1 MNDHHLDFRSDTAAW
16 PSPEMRA
23 AMLDAPVGDDV
34 FGEDPTVVRL
44 QERIAEM
51 LGKAAAL
58 FVPSGTMANVIAML
72 LHCRPGDEMIVEAGS
87 HVCHYEQA
95 GHARLAGVAA
105 RSVQGDRGVM
115 RLEQVE
121 GLIRADDVH
130 LSRTRLL
137 WLENTHNR
145 GGGRVLPYDTVEEI
159 CGWAAENGLARHLDG
174 ARLFNAAVA
183 SGIEASRWAAHFDTI
198 NICFSKGLGAPVGS
212 ALVGSRE
219 MIREATRH
227 RKLLGGGMRQAGVLA
242 ACALYALDNNIPRLA
257 DDHAN
262 ARRLAE
268 GIARV
273 EGLDTRPQDADT
285 NLVFFN
291 VDPSCDTAES
301 FVEKLAGHNM
311 LMLAT
316 GTQTLRASLHLDI
329 ATKDVDRALEIIA
342 TVAAGD

>member
-1 MNDHHLDFRSDTAAW
+1 MVDHSLDFRSDTAAW

-23 AMLDAPVGDDV
+23 AMLDAAVGDDV

-51 LGKAAAL
+51 LGKESAL
-58 FVPSGTMANVIAML
+58 FVPSGTMANVIALL
-72 LHCRPGDEMIVEAGS
+72 LHCRPGDEMIVEAQS
-87 HVCHYEQA
+87 HVCYYEQA

-105 RSVQGDRGVM
+105 RGVQGDRGVI

-130 LSRTRLL
+130 LARTRLV

-145 GGGRVLPYDTVEEI
+145 GGGRVLPYDSVEEI
-159 CGWAAENGLARHLDG
+159 CAWAAENGLARHLDG

-198 NICFSKGLGAPVGS
+198 NICFSKGLAAPVGS

-227 RKLLGGGMRQAGVLA
+227 RKLLGGGMRQAGILA
-242 ACALYALDNNIPRLA
+242 ACALYALDNNVKRLA

-291 VDPSCDTAES
+291 VDPSCDTAER
-301 FVEKLAGHNM
+301 FVEKLAAHNL
-311 LMLAT
+311 LMLALDP
-316 GTQTLRASLHLDI
+316 QTIRASLHLDI
-329 ATKDVDRALEIIA
+329 AAKDVDRALEIIA
-342 TVAAGD
+342 KVAAGD